1 MSEQESQVKPIVLDP
16 EKCTRQA
23 MVGGFVFAGI
33 YVLAGIFLLSRSG
46 DNEVVGVF
54 CLLDAGLFLFG
65 SILAL
70 TGKHSPARVIWLI
83 AGILGLPLGLV
94 MVVLA
99 NRMNAAIKAAAQAR
113 SEQAA
118 ALPLAETP
126 STPAET
132 MSTPATLTEGEP
144 ERKRPANVL
153 RAGIYLIVLGII
165 VAIGGIPYLLDSSGI
180 AYLLNKI
187 GITGY
192 FLGGVGTGSAIA
204 ALGVLL
210 SALSFARLPN
220 VPDAPPPMSTFER
233 LAGIFYEPTMVFRNL
248 RAHPRWLA
256 AILVIGVLNAA
267 YINAFYRRVTP
278 EVIVNF
284 TVDKLAESP
293 IFTPPPELLAKM
305 RAEGIEQ
312 AKSPIFQAGNV
323 VRMIVSAFFG
333 VAIIGALYL
342 LGVLAFGGRMHFW
355 QAFSVAAYAS
365 FPLVVIQR
373 VLSFIILFLKS
384 PDDIHPLIDQETLV
398 HDNLGLLFAAKDHPV
413 LYVAASAIG
422 ILSFY
427 KLWLIAKGLN
437 EGGYKVS
444 SSAGWGVAITLWV
457 LALLFG
463 LAIAAIF
470 PGFLS

>member
-1 MSEQESQVKPIVLDP
+1 MSEQESQVKPVVLDP
-16 EKCTRQA
+16 EKCARQA

-33 YVLAGIFLLSRSG
+33 YVLAGIFLLSQSG
-46 DNEVVGVF
+46 DSEVVGGF

-65 SILAL
+65 SFLAL
-70 TGKHSPARVIWLI
+70 AGNHSPARVVWLI
-83 AGILGLPLGLV
+83 AGYLGFPLGLV
-94 MVVLA
+94 MVRLA
-99 NRMNAAIKAAAQAR
+99 NRMNAAIKAAEQAR

-126 STPAET
+126 STPVET
-132 MSTPATLTEGEP
+132 ISTPATLTEGEA
-144 ERKRPANVL
+144 ERQRPANL
-153 RAGIYLIVLGII
+153 LWAGIALIVLGII
-165 VAIGGIPYLLDSSGI
+165 VCVGGIVGFIP
-180 AYLLNKI
+180 
-187 GITGY
+187 
-192 FLGGVGTGSAIA
+192 GGVGTGLAVA

-210 SALSFARLPN
+210 AGLSFARLPY
-220 VPDAPPPMSTFER
+220 VSDAPPPMSTFGR
-233 LAGIFYEPTMVFRNL
+233 LAGAFYEPTGVFRNL

-284 TVDKLAESP
+284 TVDKLEESP
-293 IFTPPPELLAKM
+293 IKPPPETLAKM
-305 RAEGIEQ
+305 RTEGVEQ
-312 AKSPIFQAGNV
+312 AKSPVQQAGNAV
-323 VRMIVSAFFG
+323 KGIVSVFFFMAFI
-333 VAIIGALYL
+333 ACLYL

-355 QAFSVAAYAS
+355 QAFSVAVYSA
-365 FPLVVIQR
+365 FPVVIIQK
-373 VLSFIILFLKS
+373 VISFIILFIKS
-384 PDDIHPLIDQETLV
+384 PDDIHPLIGQETLV
-398 HDNLGLLFAAKDHPV
+398 TDNLGILFAAKDHPV

-427 KLWLIAKGLN
+427 KLWLIAKGLS

-444 SSAGWGVAITLWV
+444 PSAGWGVAITLWV

-470 PGFLS
+470 PSFLS